1 MQVQIKDKKR
11 KNFKEI
17 LKFFFFNFLVFMQD
31 IQASGEASF
40 YAGFRIRIRI
50 RIRMDPH

>member
-17 LKFFFFNFLVFMQD
+17 LKFFFFKLVFMQD

-40 YAGFRIRIRI
+40 YAGFRIRIR
-50 RIRMDPH
+50 MDPH